1 MSNIYVIEFE
11 VSKTVREY
19 IEVSLEADSYE
30 QAIELFKKDP
40 DFLEPNDSQP
50 IDDHIDAWKIV
61 RLVKEYTDE

>member
-30 QAIELFKKDP
+30 EAIKSFKENP
-40 DFLEPNDSQP
+40 DWIEPNVSEP
-50 IDDHIDAWKIV
+50 IDDYIDDWKV
-61 RLVKEYTDE
+61 LRLVREYTDE